1 LPRLIIVILCF
12 IYPGIAYADS
22 PTVVGLKIN
31 LARAEIVKLGWK
43 PRETH
48 LRIGDDEL
56 EREHGNTAIFFK
68 SGFREVEICTGT
80 GVNPC
85 IFNYVRGKSCLRVY
99 TTGEQPAEAV
109 VTATSSDCP
118 PPESR

>member
-1 LPRLIIVILCF
+1 MARLIIVILGFMCV
-12 IYPGIAYADS
+12 GMTYADS
-22 PTVVGLKIN
+22 PNVVGLKIN

-43 PRETH
+43 PRETR
-48 LRIGDDEL
+48 LRIGDDQL

-85 IFNYVRGKSCLRVY
+85 IFNYVRDKLCLRVY

-109 VTATSSDCP
+109 VTAISSDCP
-118 PPESR
+118 ATETR